1 MATRKKTFSFEASL
15 QELEKLV
22 EKMEQSDMGLEES
35 LQAFEKGIALTR
47 KCQQALREAEQK
59 VQVLVEKNSQHE
71 LEAFDYADDD
81 TD

>member
-15 QELEKLV
+15 EELEKLV

-47 KCQQALREAEQK
+47 KCQQALRDAEQK
-59 VQVLVEKNSQHE
+59 VQALVEKNSQHE
-71 LEAFDYADDD
+71 LEPLDYADDD

>member
-15 QELEKLV
+15 EELEKLV

-47 KCQQALREAEQK
+47 QCQQALREAEQK
-59 VQVLVEKNSQHE
+59 VQALVEKNSQHE
-71 LEAFDYADDD
+71 LEPFDYADED